1 MQIELTKNQA
11 LTLATLSAF
20 NGTDKFTPVLTE
32 TKVTVK
38 DNQLTAMATDRFG
51 LVKYQDNVIAD
62 DGEFRL
68 TTGLSKFL
76 KSNLIR
82 SYRGN
87 VVITVADDAA
97 VTVTLHNGAAL
108 TEIPSNT
115 KFPAVEGLF
124 ESWQPDTTARALAF
138 KIEML
143 ARLEKIKLDGEF
155 ADLWHLEPGLNLS
168 GGKKPGPLMA
178 TNAKDDRLVALVQ
191 PNNLVKEKN

>member
-97 VTVTLHNGAAL
+97 VTVTLDNGAAL

-115 KFPAVEGLF
+115 KFPRWRVY
-124 ESWQPDTTARALAF
+124 
-138 KIEML
+138 
-143 ARLEKIKLDGEF
+143 
-155 ADLWHLEPGLNLS
+155 LNLGNRTLRPAPWLS
-168 GGKKPGPLMA
+168 KLKCWPA
-178 TNAKDDRLVALVQ
+178 
-191 PNNLVKEKN
+191 